1 MADVYTVSSGSNP
14 VASGVAETVLQL
26 VGGTQRVR
34 VNYLSVSFDGAASAT
49 PALVTVTRQ
58 TTAGTS
64 SAATIVP
71 VDADSPACIATA
83 LKTFTAEP
91 SDGVDLYQWYVT
103 PNGGLFQVSFAPG
116 EEIVVDTSGGTQPRL
131 GIVVNVPTACNVV
144 ANFAFTE

>member
-1 MADVYTVSSGSNP
+1 MADVYTVSSGSNA

-26 VGGTQRVR
+26 VGGTKRLRVSY
-34 VNYLSVSFDGAASAT
+34 VSVSFDGAASGV

-71 VDADSPACIATA
+71 IDADSPACIATA
-83 LKTFTAEP
+83 VKTFTVEP
-91 SDGVDLYQWYVT
+91 TDGATLYEWYVT
-103 PNGGLFQVSFAPG
+103 PNGGLFQVNFAPG
-116 EEIVVDTSGGTQPRL
+116 EEIVVDTSGGTEPRL

-144 ANFAFTE
+144 ANFAFSE